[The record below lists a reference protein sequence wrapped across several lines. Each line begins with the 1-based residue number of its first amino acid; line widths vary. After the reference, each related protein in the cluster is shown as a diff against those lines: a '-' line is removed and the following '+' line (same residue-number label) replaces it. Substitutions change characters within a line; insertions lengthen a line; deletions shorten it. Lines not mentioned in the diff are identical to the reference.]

1 MKFAGLALVI
11 IGWLLSVAT
20 LPYTHSLKVRF
31 VLALLGIA
39 ISLFGILSVL
49 NKEHLKKAIWKA

>member
-1 MKFAGLALVI
+1 MKLVGLALVI
-11 IGWLLSVAT
+11 IGWLLPIVT
-20 LPYTHSLKVRF
+20 LPYTQSLKVRF
-31 VLALLGIA
+31 VLAVLGIA

>member
-1 MKFAGLALVI
+1 MKLVGLALVI
-11 IGWLLSVAT
+11 IGWLLPIVT
-20 LPYTHSLKVRF
+20 LPYTQSLKVRF

>member
-1 MKFAGLALVI
+1 MRLVGLALVI
-11 IGWLLSVAT
+11 IGWLLPIAT
-20 LPYTHSLKVRF
+20 LPYTQSLKVRF